1 MDSNA
6 AEHAGLHDAEN
17 VDSNAAERAG
27 LHEAE
32 NVDSNAAEHARLYEA
47 EDVDSN
53 AAKRAGLHEAED
65 VDSNAAEHAGLHD
78 AEDVDSN
85 AAERVDLHEAEDV
98 VSNAAKHAGLHEAED
113 VDSNAAEHAGLHEAE
128 DVDSNAAER
137 AGLHEAENIDSNA
150 AEHAGLHGAENAD
163 SNAAERAG
171 WHEAEDVDSNA
182 AEHAG
187 LHEAEDVVSNAAEHA
202 GWHEAEDVDSN
213 AAEHAGLHEAED
225 MDSNAAKR
233 AGLHEPED
241 VDSNAAEHAGLH
253 EPEDVDSNAAEHA
266 GRHEA
271 EDVDSNAAERAGR
284 HEAEDVDSN
293 AAERAGLHEA
303 EDVDSNAAERVGL
316 ARGRERRLK
325 RSRACRLARGRGR
338 RLKRSRACR
347 QSVHE
352 AEDVDSN
359 AAERAGLHDAEDV
372 DSNAAERAGL
382 HEAEDVD
389 SNAAERAGLHEAE
402 DVDSNAAERAGLHEA
417 EDVDSNAAERAGL
430 HEAESAISEQE
441 FAQAMQCFSF
451 PPRPRLAVAVSGGAD
466 SLALSVLTR
475 NWIAHRNG
483 FLVGVIVDHHLR
495 PESTR
500 EAQRTKQQLRQL
512 HIRAHI
518 LDWQRT
524 STDKASQGAARQA
537 RYALYQVFL
546 AREGIRDLLLGHHL
560 QDQIETFFLR
570 LVRGSGLVGLASIP
584 TTRVIGRMRILRPL
598 LHMSPLRLQATL
610 RARNLSWTT
619 DPSNHNP
626 KYARVRVRRML
637 AGIST
642 STQRKA
648 AHLVRILGHLRN
660 HCDTQTQHTLQH
672 ITYLPRGGIR
682 IIDLE
687 RWRRQSDCL
696 RMRTLLYALLAVTNG
711 PQPTLP
717 PGRLRYVCQRL
728 HEPNFQGKETLGGVL
743 MQSSHN
749 QRLLLTR
756 EWHKAA
762 RQPLPV
768 GKRLVYDRRL
778 EVEVANSAHK
788 NPWINVLGENAPRP
802 KTLRSLA
809 RAYRL
814 PFAALPALVGIFD
827 AQGLLSLPDVGYLRQ
842 DCKLHASVWN
852 WLSHRHPKESGFAG
866 L

>member
-1 MDSNA
+1 MWTQTQQSVRACTTQRD
-6 AEHAGLHDAEN
+6 
-17 VDSNAAERAG
+17 VDSNAAE
-27 LHEAE
+27 
-32 NVDSNAAEHARLYEA
+32 
-47 EDVDSN
+47 
-53 AAKRAGLHEAED
+53 RAGLHEAED
-65 VDSNAAEHAGLHD
+65 VDSNAAEHAGL
-78 AEDVDSN
+78 
-85 AAERVDLHEAEDV
+85 
-98 VSNAAKHAGLHEAED
+98 
-113 VDSNAAEHAGLHEAE
+113 
-128 DVDSNAAER
+128 
-137 AGLHEAENIDSNA
+137 
-150 AEHAGLHGAENAD
+150 
-163 SNAAERAG
+163 
-171 WHEAEDVDSNA
+171 
-182 AEHAG
+182 
-187 LHEAEDVVSNAAEHA
+187 
-202 GWHEAEDVDSN
+202 
-213 AAEHAGLHEAED
+213 
-225 MDSNAAKR
+225 
-233 AGLHEPED
+233 
-241 VDSNAAEHAGLH
+241 
-253 EPEDVDSNAAEHA
+253 
-266 GRHEA
+266 HEA

-303 EDVDSNAAERVGL
+303 EDVDSNAAEHAGSHEAGDVDSNAAERAGSHEAGDVDSNAAKRAGLHDAEDVGSNATEYAGL
-316 ARGRERRLK
+316 HDAENVDSNAAERAGWHEAENVDSNAAERAGLHEAEDVDSNAAERAGLHDAESVDSNAAEHARLHDAEDVDSNAAERAGR
-325 RSRACRLARGRGR
+325 
-338 RLKRSRACR
+338 
-347 QSVHE
+347 HE

-372 DSNAAERAGL
+372 DSNAAE
-382 HEAEDVD
+382 H
-389 SNAAERAGLHEAE
+389 AGLHEAE

-518 LDWQRT
+518 LDWQRI

-610 RARNLSWTT
+610 RAQNLSWTT

-768 GKRLVYDRRL
+768 GEATRLRQTTRSRSRQLRAQKSVDQRSGRECASTQDAAISCASVSPPLRCIAGSGWYFRCTRIAVTSGCGLSPSRLQTTCKCLELALASPSERKWICRSMSPWRNNAESYHPKRLCD
-778 EVEVANSAHK
+778 HDC
-788 NPWINVLGENAPRP
+788 
-802 KTLRSLA
+802 TRS
-809 RAYRL
+809 
-814 PFAALPALVGIFD
+814 P
-827 AQGLLSLPDVGYLRQ
+827 
-842 DCKLHASVWN
+842 
-852 WLSHRHPKESGFAG
+852 
-866 L
+866 